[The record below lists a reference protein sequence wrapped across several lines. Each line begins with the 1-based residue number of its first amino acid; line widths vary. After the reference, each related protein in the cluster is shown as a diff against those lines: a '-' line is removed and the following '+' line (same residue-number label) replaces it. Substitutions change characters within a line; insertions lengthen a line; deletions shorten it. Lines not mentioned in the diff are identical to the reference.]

1 MNRASEKNVLL
12 IVEGAK
18 REPQLMERLFESFDL
33 SDNHQIVPVKINV
46 HDFLNKLFQE
56 YGCDFEAVDLKP
68 FVAELL
74 SDKDDAAQLLE
85 SSFTDTLLIFDLD
98 PQDNRLDFKR
108 LELMQ
113 DYYCDSTDMG
123 QLFLSYPS
131 VEAYRDFDTFGYSS
145 LDDALVPSDV
155 IFGQRS
161 YKEWVARRGDSLA
174 DIDCIDG
181 YTFVCI
187 VAVHALRS
195 LWLTDGQVT
204 QNAKESLVD
213 LAGTV
218 RSINHSELLLNEI
231 DRLNNDSFCACCTC
245 LFFIANWPK
254 RLNDVWHKAVMRGLG
269 IRLCK
274 SHELPP
280 HPLKMFLKQ
289 F

>member
-1 MNRASEKNVLL
+1 MYSSSEKNVLL

-18 REPQLMERLFESFDL
+18 REPQLMERLFESFGL
-33 SDNHQIVPVKINV
+33 ADNHPIVRVKINV

-74 SDKDDAAQLLE
+74 PDKDEAAQLLE

-98 PQDNRLDFKR
+98 PQDNRLNFKR

-123 QLFLSYPS
+123 QLYLSYPS
-131 VEAYRDFDTFGYSS
+131 VEAYRDFDPLQYFS

-161 YKEWVARRGDSLA
+161 YKDWVARRGGSLA
-174 DIDCIDG
+174 DIGRIDG
-181 YTFVCI
+181 FTFACI
-187 VAVHALRS
+187 IAVHALRS
-195 LWLTDGQVT
+195 LLLTNEQVA
-204 QNAKESLVD
+204 QNANEWMAD
-213 LAGTV
+213 LAAAV
-218 RSINHSELLLNEI
+218 ADINHSELLLNEI

-254 RLNDVWHKAVMRGLG
+254 RLNDVMNKAIKRGLG
-269 IRLCK
+269 IRL
-274 SHELPP
+274 
-280 HPLKMFLKQ
+280 F
-289 F
+289 

>member
-1 MNRASEKNVLL
+1 MNKASEKNVLL

-18 REPQLMERLFESFDL
+18 REPQLMERMFESFSLAD
-33 SDNHQIVPVKINV
+33 DHQIVPVEINV
-46 HDFLNKLFQE
+46 HDFLDKLFQE
-56 YGCDFEAVDLKP
+56 YGCDFESIDLKS

-74 SDKDDAAQLLE
+74 SDKDDAAQFLE

-123 QLFLSYPS
+123 QLYLSYPS
-131 VEAYRDFDTFGYSS
+131 VEAYRDFAPLKYFS

-161 YKEWVARRGDSLA
+161 YKDWVARRGDSLA
-174 DIDCIDG
+174 DIGRIDG
-181 YTFVCI
+181 YTFACI
-187 VAVHALRS
+187 IAVHALRS
-195 LWLTDGQVT
+195 LWLTNEQAT
-204 QNAKESLVD
+204 QNANECMAD
-213 LAGTV
+213 LASTV
-218 RSINHSELLLNEI
+218 AEINHSELLLNEI

-254 RLNDVWHKAVMRGLG
+254 RLNDVLNKAIKRGLG
-269 IRLCK
+269 IRL
-274 SHELPP
+274 
-280 HPLKMFLKQ
+280 F
-289 F
+289 

>member
-1 MNRASEKNVLL
+1 MYSSSEKNVLL

-18 REPQLMERLFESFDL
+18 REPQLMERLFKSFSLAD
-33 SDNHQIVPVKINV
+33 DHQIVHVEINV
-46 HDFLNKLFQE
+46 HDFLDKLFQE

-108 LELMQ
+108 LKLMQ

-131 VEAYRDFDTFGYSS
+131 VEAYRDFDPLKYFS
-145 LDDALVPSDV
+145 LDDALVPLDV

-161 YKEWVARRGDSLA
+161 YKDWVARRGDSFA
-174 DIDCIDG
+174 DIGRIDG
-181 YTFVCI
+181 YTFACI
-187 VAVHALRS
+187 IAVHALRS
-195 LWLTDGQVT
+195 LWLTNGQVT
-204 QNAKESLVD
+204 PIANESLAD
-213 LAGTV
+213 LAATV
-218 RSINHSELLLNEI
+218 AGINHSELLLNEI

-254 RLNDVWHKAVMRGLG
+254 RLNDVLNKAIKRGLG
-269 IRLCK
+269 IRL
-274 SHELPP
+274 
-280 HPLKMFLKQ
+280 F
-289 F
+289 

>member
-1 MNRASEKNVLL
+1 MYSSSVKNVLL

-18 REPQLMERLFESFDL
+18 REYQLMERLFESFGL
-33 SDNHQIVPVKINV
+33 ADNHQIVPVEINV

-74 SDKDDAAQLLE
+74 PNEKAAARLLE

-98 PQDNRLDFKR
+98 PQDNRTDFKR

-123 QLFLSYPS
+123 QLYLSYPS
-131 VEAYRDFDTFGYSS
+131 VEAYRDFDSLKYFS

-161 YKEWVARRGDSLA
+161 YKDWVARRGDSLA
-174 DIDCIDG
+174 DTGRIDS
-181 YTFVCI
+181 YTFACI
-187 VAVHALRS
+187 ISVHALRS
-195 LWLTDGQVT
+195 LWLTNGQVAQET
-204 QNAKESLVD
+204 NEYLAD
-213 LAGTV
+213 LAETV
-218 RSINHSELLLNEI
+218 VSINHSELLLNEI

-269 IRLCK
+269 IRL
-274 SHELPP
+274 
-280 HPLKMFLKQ
+280 F
-289 F
+289 

>member
-1 MNRASEKNVLL
+1 MNNASEKNVLL

-18 REPQLMERLFESFDL
+18 REPQLMERMFESFGLADT
-33 SDNHQIVPVKINV
+33 HQIAPVEINV
-46 HDFLNKLFQE
+46 HAFLNKLFQE
-56 YGCDFEAVDLKP
+56 YDCDFEAVDLKP

-74 SDKDDAAQLLE
+74 SDKDAAARLLE

-131 VEAYRDFDTFGYSS
+131 VEAYRDFDPLKYFS

-155 IFGQRS
+155 IFGQQS
-161 YKEWVARRGDSLA
+161 YKNWVARRGDLLA
-174 DIDCIDG
+174 DIERIDG
-181 YTFVCI
+181 YTFACI
-187 VAVHALRS
+187 IAVHALRS
-195 LWLTDGQVT
+195 LWLTNEQET
-204 QNAKESLVD
+204 PIENESLTD
-213 LAGTV
+213 LAATV
-218 RSINHSELLLNEI
+218 AGINHSELFLNEI

-254 RLNDVWHKAVMRGLG
+254 RLNEVLNKAIKRGLG
-269 IRLCK
+269 IRL
-274 SHELPP
+274 
-280 HPLKMFLKQ
+280 F
-289 F
+289 

>member
-1 MNRASEKNVLL
+1 MNNASKKNVLL

-18 REPQLMERLFESFDL
+18 REPQLMERIFESFSLAD
-33 SDNHQIVPVKINV
+33 DHQIVPIEINV

-74 SDKDDAAQLLE
+74 PDKDDATELLE

-123 QLFLSYPS
+123 QLYLSYPAI
-131 VEAYRDFDTFGYSS
+131 EAYRDFDSLKYFS

-161 YKEWVARRGDSLA
+161 YKDWVARRGDSLA
-174 DIDCIDG
+174 DIGRIDG
-181 YTFVCI
+181 YAFACI
-187 VAVHALRS
+187 IAVHALRS
-195 LWLTDGQVT
+195 LWLTNGQVT
-204 QNAKESLVD
+204 QEINEYLAD
-213 LAGTV
+213 LAETV
-218 RSINHSELLLNEI
+218 LSINHSELLFNEI
-231 DRLNNDSFCACCTC
+231 DRLQNDSFCACCTC

-254 RLNDVWHKAVMRGLG
+254 RLNDVWRKAVRRGLG
-269 IRLCK
+269 IRL
-274 SHELPP
+274 
-280 HPLKMFLKQ
+280 F
-289 F
+289 

>member
-18 REPQLMERLFESFDL
+18 REPQLMGRLFESFSLAD
-33 SDNHQIVPVKINV
+33 DHQIVPIEINV

-74 SDKDDAAQLLE
+74 PDKDDATELLE

-108 LELMQ
+108 FELMQ

-123 QLFLSYPS
+123 QLYLSYPAI
-131 VEAYRDFDTFGYSS
+131 EAYRDFDSLKYFS

-161 YKEWVARRGDSLA
+161 YKDWVARRGDSLA
-174 DIDCIDG
+174 DIGRIDG
-181 YTFVCI
+181 YAFACI
-187 VAVHALRS
+187 IAVHALRS
-195 LWLTDGQVT
+195 LWLTNGQVT
-204 QNAKESLVD
+204 QEINEYLAD
-213 LAGTV
+213 LAETV
-218 RSINHSELLLNEI
+218 LSINHLELLFNEI
-231 DRLNNDSFCACCTC
+231 DRLQNDSFCACCTC

-269 IRLCK
+269 IRL
-274 SHELPP
+274 
-280 HPLKMFLKQ
+280 F
-289 F
+289 

>member
-1 MNRASEKNVLL
+1 MNNASEKNVLL

-18 REPQLMERLFESFDL
+18 REPQLMERLFESFGL
-33 SDNHQIVPVKINV
+33 ADNHQFVRVKINV

-74 SDKDDAAQLLE
+74 SDKDDVAQLLE

-123 QLFLSYPS
+123 QLYLSYPS
-131 VEAYRDFDTFGYSS
+131 VEAYRDFDPLKYCS

-161 YKEWVARRGDSLA
+161 YKDWVARRGDSLA
-174 DIDCIDG
+174 DIGRIDG
-181 YTFVCI
+181 YTFACI
-187 VAVHALRS
+187 IAVHALRS
-195 LWLTDGQVT
+195 LLLTSEQAT
-204 QNAKESLVD
+204 QNANESVAD
-213 LAGTV
+213 LAAAVAGV
-218 RSINHSELLLNEI
+218 DHSELLLKEI
-231 DRLNNDSFCACCTC
+231 GRLQNGSFCACCTC
-245 LFFIANWPK
+245 IFFIANWPK
-254 RLNDVWHKAVMRGLG
+254 RLNDVWNKAIKRGLG
-269 IRLCK
+269 IRL
-274 SHELPP
+274 L
-280 HPLKMFLKQ
+280 
-289 F
+289 